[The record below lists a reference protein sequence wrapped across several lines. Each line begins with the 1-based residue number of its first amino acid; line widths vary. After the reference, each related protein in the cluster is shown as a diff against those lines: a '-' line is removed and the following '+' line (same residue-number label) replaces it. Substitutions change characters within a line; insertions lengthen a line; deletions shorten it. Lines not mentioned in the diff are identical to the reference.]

1 MLSIDE
7 LAQMI
12 DHSILLPAQTD
23 QDLVDGIAIA
33 RKYRVRCVV
42 PKAFQ
47 AARAKQLLQGSDVRL
62 CIAIGFP
69 QGLNLPEVKRDEA
82 ERALQQGA
90 QELDMVINISALKSG
105 QYDLVERDI
114 AGVVEV
120 ASRYEAPVKA
130 ILETCLLTDEEK
142 VAACRI
148 AERAGAAFVKTSTAT
163 QPGGA
168 TVEDIRLMRAT
179 VSPKVVVKAS
189 GYVTDIEKVL
199 ALYEAGAR
207 RFGTGYTVNILE
219 GLRKKLAEASHA
231 ASGAASHR
239 APR

>member
-1 MLSIDE
+1 MLTVDE

-12 DHSILLPAQTD
+12 DHSILLPGQTD
-23 QDLVDGIAIA
+23 KDLVEGIAIA

-47 AARAKQLLQGSDVRL
+47 AARAKQLLEGSDVRL

-69 QGLNLPEVKRDEA
+69 QGLNLPEVKRYEA
-82 ERALQQGA
+82 ELVLQQGA

-105 QYDLVERDI
+105 QYEFVERDI

-120 ASRYEAPVKA
+120 AKRYGAPVKA
-130 ILETCLLTDEEK
+130 ILETYLLTDEEK

-189 GYVTDIEKVL
+189 GYVTDIDKVL

-207 RFGTGYTVNILE
+207 RFGTSYTVNILE
-219 GLRKKLAEASHA
+219 GLRKKLAEGSHA
-231 ASGAASHR
+231 ASKSA
-239 APR
+239 

>member
-1 MLSIDE
+1 MLTVDE

-12 DHSILLPAQTD
+12 DHSILLPGQTD
-23 QDLVDGIAIA
+23 TDLVEGIAIA
-33 RKYRVRCVV
+33 RKYRVKCVV

-47 AARAKQLLQGSDVRL
+47 AARAKRLLEGSDVRL

-69 QGLNLPEVKRDEA
+69 QGLNLPEVKRFEA
-82 ERALQQGA
+82 ERVLDQGA
-90 QELDMVINISALKSG
+90 QELDVVINISALKSG
-105 QYDLVERDI
+105 HFDFVERDL

-120 ASRYEAPVKA
+120 ASRHGAPVKA

-142 VAACRI
+142 VTACKI

-179 VSPKVVVKAS
+179 VSPKVTVKAS

-199 ALYEAGAR
+199 ALYAAGAR
-207 RFGTGYTVNILE
+207 RFGTSYTVDILE
-219 GLRKKLAEASHA
+219 GMRKRLAEAGAA
-231 ASGAASHR
+231 ASKAG
-239 APR
+239 

>member
-1 MLSIDE
+1 MLTVDE

-12 DHSILLPAQTD
+12 DHSILLPSQTEK
-23 QDLVDGIAIA
+23 DLEEGIAIA
-33 RKYRVRCVV
+33 RKYRVKCVV
-42 PKAFQ
+42 PKAYQ
-47 AARAKQLLQGSDVRL
+47 AVRAKELLQGSEVRL
-62 CIAIGFP
+62 CIPIAFP
-69 QGLNLPEVKRDEA
+69 QGLNLPEVKRYEA
-82 ERALQQGA
+82 ELVLQQGA

-105 QYDLVERDI
+105 QYEFVERDI

-120 ASRYEAPVKA
+120 AKRYGAPAKA
-130 ILETCLLTDEEK
+130 ILETYLLTDEEK

-179 VSPKVVVKAS
+179 VGPKVVVKAS
-189 GYVTDIEKVL
+189 GYVTDIDKVL

-207 RFGTGYTVNILE
+207 RFGTSYTVNILE
-219 GLRKKLAEASHA
+219 GLRKKLAEGSHA
-231 ASGAASHR
+231 A
-239 APR
+239 PRSA

>member
-1 MLSIDE
+1 MLTVAE

-12 DHSILLPAQTD
+12 DHSILLPQQTD
-23 QDLVDGIAIA
+23 KDLVEGIEIA
-33 RKYRVRCVV
+33 RKYRVKCVV
-42 PKAFQ
+42 PKPFQ
-47 AARAKQLLQGSDVRL
+47 AARAKELLRGSDVRL

-69 QGLNLPEVKRDEA
+69 QGVQAPEVKRFEA
-82 ERALQQGA
+82 ELALQAGA

-105 QYDLVERDI
+105 EYDLVERDI
-114 AGVVEV
+114 AGVVE
-120 ASRYEAPVKA
+120 AARGYGAPVKA

-142 VAACRI
+142 AAACQI

-179 VSPKVVVKAS
+179 VGPNVVVKAS
-189 GYVTDIEKVL
+189 AYVTDIDKTL

-219 GLRKKLAEASHA
+219 GLRKRLEQ
-231 ASGAASHR
+231 GI
-239 APR
+239 

>member
-47 AARAKQLLQGSDVRL
+47 AARAKELLQGSDVRL

-69 QGLNLPEVKRDEA
+69 QVLNLPEVKCYEA
-82 ERALQQGA
+82 ERVLQQCA

-120 ASRYEAPVKA
+120 ARRYEAPIKA

-219 GLRKKLAEASHA
+219 VLRKKLAEEIHA
-231 ASGAASHR
+231 ASRSA
-239 APR
+239 

>member
-1 MLSIDE
+1 MLTIEE

-12 DHSILLPAQTD
+12 DHSILLPGQTEK
-23 QDLVDGIAIA
+23 DLEEGIAIA
-33 RKYRVRCVV
+33 RRHRVKCVV

-47 AARAKQLLQGSDVRL
+47 AVQAKKLLEGSEVRL

-69 QGLNLPEVKRDEA
+69 QGLNLPQVKRYEA
-82 ERALQQGA
+82 ECVLGQGA
-90 QELDMVINISALKSG
+90 QELDMVINISALKSSRFE
-105 QYDLVERDI
+105 LVERDI

-120 ASRYEAPVKA
+120 ASRYGAPVKA
-130 ILETCLLTDEEK
+130 ILETYLLTNEEK

-168 TVEDIRLMRAT
+168 TPEDVRLMRAA
-179 VSPKVVVKAS
+179 VSDKVTVKAS
-189 GYVTDIEKVL
+189 GYVTDIDKTL

-207 RFGTGYTVNILE
+207 RFGTAFTVRILE
-219 GLRKKLAEASHA
+219 GLRERLEE
-231 ASGAASHR
+231 SGQAVER
-239 APR
+239 

>member
-1 MLSIDE
+1 VLTVDE

-12 DHSILLPAQTD
+12 DHSILLPGQTD
-23 QDLVDGIAIA
+23 KDLVEGIAIA
-33 RKYRVRCVV
+33 RKYRVKCVV

-47 AARAKQLLQGSDVRL
+47 AARAKQLLEGSDVRL
-62 CIAIGFP
+62 AIAIGFP
-69 QGLNLPEVKRDEA
+69 QGVNLPEVKRYEA
-82 ERALQQGA
+82 ELVLQQGA
-90 QELDMVINISALKSG
+90 QELDMVINVSALKSG

-120 ASRYEAPVKA
+120 ARRYEAPVKA
-130 ILETCLLTDEEK
+130 ILETYLLTDEEK

-148 AERAGAAFVKTSTAT
+148 AERAGAAFIKTSTGT

-168 TVEDIRLMRAT
+168 TVEHIRLLRAT

-189 GYVTDIEKVL
+189 GYVTDIDKAL

-207 RFGTGYTVNILE
+207 RFGTSYTVNILE
-219 GLRKKLAEASHA
+219 GLRKKLAEESRA
-231 ASGAASHR
+231 APKSV
-239 APR
+239 

>member
-1 MLSIDE
+1 MLTVAE

-12 DHSILLPAQTD
+12 DHSILLPQQTD
-23 QDLVDGIAIA
+23 KDLVEGIEIA
-33 RKYRVRCVV
+33 RKYRVKCVV

-47 AARAKQLLQGSDVRL
+47 AARAKELLRGSDVRL

-69 QGLNLPEVKRDEA
+69 QGVLAPEVKRYEA
-82 ERALQQGA
+82 ELALRAGA

-105 QYDLVERDI
+105 DYEFVERDI

-120 ASRYEAPVKA
+120 ARPHGAPVKA

-142 VAACRI
+142 VTACRI
-148 AERAGAAFVKTSTAT
+148 AERAGATFVKTSTAT

-179 VSPKVVVKAS
+179 VGPTVVVKAS
-189 GYVTDIEKVL
+189 AYVTDIDRAL

-219 GLRKKLAEASHA
+219 GLKKRLEQ
-231 ASGAASHR
+231 GR
-239 APR
+239 